1 MLVSFASAAPASATT
16 RSEEQMAKYI
26 NEARAKYGKRTLR
39 LSQSLSDVARAHSR
53 KMRSAGRIFHTK
65 SLSATFSSYSWDVA
79 GENVGRGPS
88 ITSLHKAFMNSPGH
102 RDNVLYRK
110 FRRMG
115 VGAVWRDGTCFITI
129 VFMDY

>member
-1 MLVSFASAAPASATT
+1 
-16 RSEEQMAKYI
+16 MARLI
-26 NEARAKYGKRTLR
+26 NDARAQYGRRSLR
-39 LSQSLSDVARAHSR
+39 LSQSLSDVARKHSR
-53 KMRSAGRIFHTK
+53 TMRAAGRIFHTHD
-65 SLSATFSSYSWDVA
+65 LAGALSSYSWDIA

-88 ITSLHKAFMNSPGH
+88 ITGLHKAFMNSPGH

-129 VFMDY
+129 IFMDY